1 MSKIVSLPV
10 LGFGLA
16 VLAAAV
22 ATPAL
27 AKNDGPEA
35 TPRYGASTTAPE
47 TYAPVFEGRNAT
59 EGGAA
64 AEGRNVTVGGS
75 ATQGVE
81 PYIASQIEQNARA
94 SR

>member
-27 AKNDGPEA
+27 AREDGPPA
-35 TPRYGASTTAPE
+35 TPRYGASTLAPQ
-47 TYAPVFEGRNAT
+47 TYMPVIEGRNAT
-59 EGGAA
+59 EGSAA
-64 AEGRNVTVGGS
+64 VEGRNVTVGGP

-81 PYIASQIEQNARA
+81 PYIASQIEQNARS